1 MGKRKGDLPPSRE
14 RRKDRI
20 RRLNKATLI
29 EMVFA
34 EEKRTHFWFE
44 ENKHHKDALKQMRRE
59 LDRAQ
64 HDLHVYGVQGDYI
77 GMSERLAHTE
87 TALRGARADVK
98 ILEEAL
104 ADKKAGNPNWE
115 NVAVMKMRKARY

>member
-1 MGKRKGDLPPSRE
+1 MKRKADLPPSRE

-20 RRLNKATLI
+20 RRLNKAMLV

-34 EEKRTHFWFE
+34 EEKRTNFWFE
-44 ENKHHKDALKQMRRE
+44 ENKHHKDALKKMKRE
-59 LDRAQ
+59 LDSAK
-64 HDLHVYGVQGDYI
+64 HDLHVHGVNGDYL
-77 GMSERLAHTE
+77 GMSVRLEVTQAE
-87 TALRGARADVK
+87 LRGARADLK

-104 ADKKAGNPNWE
+104 ADKKAGNPDWE